1 MSYDFVQNG
10 WYAIDRGSINFA
22 YDHILFDYDD
32 FRDLR
37 DTNAAVGKE
46 PLYDFSADVA
56 QVFVSI
62 WFWDKQ
68 YNMMYYII
76 Y

>member
-10 WYAIDRGSINFA
+10 WHAIDRGSINFT
-22 YDHILFDYDD
+22 YGHIMFEYDD

-37 DTNAAVGKE
+37 KTAAAVGEE
-46 PLYDFSADVA
+46 PLYDFSANVA

-62 WFWDKQ
+62 WF
-68 YNMMYYII
+68 
-76 Y
+76 

>member
-1 MSYDFVQNG
+1 MNTSISIGFTVSYNFVQNG
-10 WYAIDRGSINFA
+10 WYAIDRGSIHFA
-22 YDHILFDYDD
+22 CGPVMFDYED

-37 DTNAAVGKE
+37 KTATPVGKE

-62 WFWDKQ
+62 WF
-68 YNMMYYII
+68 
-76 Y
+76 